1 MTRWIALTFIA
12 LALAAGDAT
21 AALAG
26 AGTAVWV
33 YGAHRWHPSTM
44 PGRLAQLP
52 GAARHLYLSV
62 EDGRRLITDDPGDA
76 GRLADLLDLAEGRL
90 GFTVDA
96 MLLQDPAWASDPE
109 GATARVLRIVAF
121 QRAMQAGGR
130 HGFRGLHFDIEP
142 FSTDEWDCAG
152 SGDRR
157 TMMHGLQTVF
167 AGIRHAV
174 EASDPDLLLS
184 AALPWWV
191 ISHST
196 DGTETPEAGPRAW
209 LETLDEIVVMVYGDP
224 GGPLVGSSAAG
235 VLERVGGA
243 RWSTVPAGRGF
254 RIGLATYEYRDDAA
268 LAASMREVA
277 AGLDRWP
284 GFRGLAVFA
293 YGQPFNAPLVT
304 TVSGR
309 VVDGA
314 GRPIAGATI
323 SANGEL
329 THTSRCGLFEL
340 RGLPPGLAR
349 VMVEAE
355 GFLPAVVPV
364 AGLRPG
370 HLREIPPVSL
380 KPRQAPAGTAG
391 P

>member
-1 MTRWIALTFIA
+1 MTRWIALTCIA
-12 LALAAGDAT
+12 LALRAGDAT

-26 AGTAVWV
+26 GGTAVWV

-44 PGRLAQLP
+44 QARLAQLP
-52 GAARHLYLSV
+52 GAARRLYLSV

-90 GFTVDA
+90 GLTVDA
-96 MLLQDPAWASDPE
+96 MLLQDPSWASDPE
-109 GATARVLRIVAF
+109 GATARVLRVVAF

-152 SGDRR
+152 TSDRR

-174 EASDPDLLLS
+174 ETSGTDLLLS

-191 ISHST
+191 ISHRT
-196 DGTETPEAGPRAW
+196 DGTEASEAGLRAW
-209 LETLDEIVVMVYGDP
+209 LDTLDEIVVMVYGDP

-235 VLERVGGA
+235 VLTRVGGA
-243 RWSTVPAGRGF
+243 RWGAVPAGRGF
-254 RIGLATYEYRDDAA
+254 RIGIATYEYRDEAA
-268 LAASMREVA
+268 LASSMRQVA
-277 AGLDRWP
+277 EGLDRWP

-293 YGQPFNAPLVT
+293 YGQPYNAPLVT
-304 TVSGR
+304 AVSGR

-314 GRPIAGATI
+314 GRPIAGASI

-329 THTSRCGLFEL
+329 TRSSQCGLFEL
-340 RGLPPGLAR
+340 RGLPPGGAR
-349 VMVEAE
+349 IMVEAD

-364 AGLRPG
+364 AGLEPG
-370 HLREIPPVSL
+370 RLREIPPVAL
-380 KPRQAPAGTAG
+380 KPRQAPAGTVG
-391 P
+391 R